1 MHADNRVCPSIHE
14 VRVATCKQ
22 SDKKKKKENQRAYT
36 VANLAILATPLIQV
50 KHAVNIPQMLQCYSW
65 YGSTASTP
73 TTSAQ

>member
-1 MHADNRVCPSIHE
+1 MLITESAHVSTKSELPLVSSQ
-14 VRVATCKQ
+14 T
-22 SDKKKKKENQRAYT
+22 KKKKKENQRAYT